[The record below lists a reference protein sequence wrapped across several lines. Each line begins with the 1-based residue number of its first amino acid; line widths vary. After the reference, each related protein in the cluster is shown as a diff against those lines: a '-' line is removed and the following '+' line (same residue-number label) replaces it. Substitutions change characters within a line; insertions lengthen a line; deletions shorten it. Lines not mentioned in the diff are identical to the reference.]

1 MKKLQEWRPALRN
14 ILVVVLAGVLA
25 MSWAGVNRRALVS
38 GGVIEL
44 HPTAAT
50 AFQSTVRVEADVMD
64 YERGERGVRV
74 WYLLVK
80 PGGGEPWNRSV
91 YHSATIERTLKKS
104 VEHFTW
110 QESVDVPDG
119 EYEVWVV
126 MHRLSHRGVWE
137 HAAAAPALSGTLYV
151 SGSQSGLLRA
161 VGRDEGTRIESLS
174 RQGDGSV
181 RITIVSKEDH
191 NISLAVADRGSSLKN
206 WRGEVFS
213 TAWSVAVEPGTHTVV
228 LHDIDKLVP
237 NGEHRLRFRL
247 YDITDPVL
255 VYLEDDTVALDDVI
269 ESSVRVIDVE
279 HSFRR
284 YSSPYGPVQIR
295 DAQLS
300 GETMVVELVNTAARA
315 IQVRIQWHVAG
326 KGDREPWKRAAM
338 SSSIEELEVEA
349 GGVRNIRIPLLGA
362 VPTGEWE
369 SSVWVHW
376 AANQGDEYR
385 HSDAV
390 WSETIQRP

>member
-1 MKKLQEWRPALRN
+1 MKKLQRWRPAIRN

-44 HPTAAT
+44 HPTSA
-50 AFQSTVRVEADVMD
+50 QSFGNRVIVEADVMD

-91 YHSATIERTLKKS
+91 YHSATIERDLQKS
-104 VEHFTW
+104 VEHFAW
-110 QESVDVPDG
+110 SESTDVPDG

-137 HAAAAPALSGTLYV
+137 HAAAAPALSGTLRV
-151 SGSQSGLLRA
+151 SGSRNGLLRA
-161 VGRDEGTRIESLS
+161 VGRDEGSRIESLS

-181 RITIVSKEDH
+181 RITIVNREERA
-191 NISLAVADRGSSLKN
+191 ISLAVADRGSSVKN
-206 WRGEVFS
+206 WRAEVFN
-213 TAWSVAVEPGTHTVV
+213 TAWSVAVEPGTHDVI

-247 YDITDPVL
+247 YDISDPVQ
-255 VYLEDDTVALDDVI
+255 VYLEDDSVALDDVV
-269 ESSVRVIDVE
+269 ESAVRVVDAE
-279 HSFRR
+279 NSFRR

-295 DAQLS
+295 DAQLD

-326 KGDREPWKRAAM
+326 RGDREPWKRAAV
-338 SSSIEELEVEA
+338 SSSLEDLEMEA
-349 GGVRNIRIPLLGA
+349 GGVRNVRIPLLGG
-362 VPTGEWE
+362 VPTGSWE

-376 AANQGDEYR
+376 AVGEGDEHR

-390 WSETIQRP
+390 WAQTIQRP